1 MFTFFFQPMFASHAS
16 LPSMRSWQRKSAFVL
31 AVPCSFHRFSW
42 QVVDLLGFERP
53 VSHNLIALR
62 GPDGSIYP
70 TQPPRFCMIVLVVAR
85 RRDIMQMLK
94 KRALSM
100 KILQRLPVRR
110 SCGGELGGSKMS

>member
-1 MFTFFFQPMFASHAS
+1 
-16 LPSMRSWQRKSAFVL
+16 MRSWQRKSAFVL

-85 RRDIMQMLK
+85 RRDIMQNAQKKGLK
-94 KRALSM
+94 YEDLAEAPCE
-100 KILQRLPVRR
+100 KILWRR
-110 SCGGELGGSKMS
+110 AWWI